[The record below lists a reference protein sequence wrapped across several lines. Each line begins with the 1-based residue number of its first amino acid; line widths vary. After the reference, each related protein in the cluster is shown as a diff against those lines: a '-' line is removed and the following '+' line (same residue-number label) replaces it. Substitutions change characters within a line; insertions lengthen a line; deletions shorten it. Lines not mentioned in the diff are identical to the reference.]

1 MFINQIETTPENR
14 QVYGY
19 KRDGNTVT
27 AHRWKVFPLVD
38 SLYLQEP
45 VTDKYGQ
52 RYAHIV
58 FLLDGVKIGLD
69 VGMLNSWQIDE
80 YSAEDVAER
89 VGFRDLDSFSA
100 HVRADM
106 KKGGFVRDSWIS
118 FVRQFDVQFSDEM
131 QACKADYLARLEK
144 QQEER
149 RAEMER
155 REQQEREQRARELD
169 EAIADAEKKIL
180 TGGRIENIEIAGK
193 CLFLHL
199 FDARG
204 IDVPIRSRGWIA
216 QKLTAVIKCGESV
229 SVVMS
234 TKRKGEKVS
243 SGFSAA
249 WYALVRALKN
259 EESARIA
266 S

>member
-1 MFINQIETTPENR
+1 MLINQIETTPESR

-45 VTDKYGQ
+45 VADQYGQ

-69 VGMLNSWQIDE
+69 VGMLTSWQIDN
-80 YSAEDVAER
+80 YSVEDVAAH
-89 VGFRDLDSFSA
+89 VGFSDADTFKA
-100 HVRADM
+100 HIRADM
-106 KKGGFVRDSWIS
+106 ENGLHIRDSYIA
-118 FVRQFDVQFSDEM
+118 FVRQFDAPLAEEM
-131 QACKADYLARLEK
+131 QIYKAPFLQRREK
-144 QQEER
+144 QEQER

-155 REQQEREQRARELD
+155 REQQEREQRARELA
-169 EAIADAEKKIL
+169 EAIAEAEKKIL
-180 TGGRIENIEIAGK
+180 TGGRIENIEIGGK

-216 QKLTAVIKCGESV
+216 SKLTAVIKCGESV
-229 SVVMS
+229 SVVIS
-234 TKRKGEKVS
+234 PTRKGEKVS

-249 WYALVRALKN
+249 WYDLARALKK